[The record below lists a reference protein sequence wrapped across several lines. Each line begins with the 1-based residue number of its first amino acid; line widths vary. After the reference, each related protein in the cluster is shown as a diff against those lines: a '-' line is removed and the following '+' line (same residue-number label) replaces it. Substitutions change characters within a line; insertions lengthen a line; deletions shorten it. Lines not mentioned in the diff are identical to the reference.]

1 MKRPQIKSDASR
13 SHARRQAHP
22 GLLNLVTSQNEG
34 IPAVHITIPRA
45 RFTLLYS
52 HGNAEDVSLSLEY
65 LQQMANAVQADV
77 FAYEYVG
84 YSLSAMKGD
93 SPSEAGCFRAIEAAW

>member
-1 MKRPQIKSDASR
+1 MKRPQMKSDASR

-45 RFTLLYS
+45 LFTLLYS

-84 YSLSAMKGD
+84 YSKTMKRD
-93 SPSEAGCFRAIEAAW
+93 EALL